1 MKGGRWSLSRAARA
15 PDHGGVEWV
24 SPSFIGGRA
33 TGEHDV
39 TSIRRVGRAGTN
51 PLAMVMV
58 LLAALVLGLT
68 SCGDGQDGPDDGTA
82 DGGSSPTPDAPATP
96 DQPDAE
102 GTTTASVFFSNDGL
116 GDPCGD
122 VFPVQREVAAEDPIG
137 ETVRALLAGPSEAE
151 TAQGYSSWFSSDT
164 AGMLHG
170 YRSEGGILY
179 VDFADFSSVIPNA
192 SSSCGSAALL
202 AALDNTLQQFDG
214 VEEARYSFDG
224 SAEAFYEWLQLAA
237 P

>member
-1 MKGGRWSLSRAARA
+1 MGVPSGVPPWSSAGAQ
-15 PDHGGVEWV
+15 PG
-24 SPSFIGGRA
+24 SM
-33 TGEHDV
+33 TV
-39 TSIRRVGRAGTN
+39 TNIRRVGRAGTK
-51 PLAMVMV
+51 PLAVVMV

-68 SCGDGQDGPDDGTA
+68 GCGDRQDGPDDGTA
-82 DGGSSPTPDAPATP
+82 DGGSPTPDAPATP
-96 DQPDAE
+96 GQPDAE
-102 GTTTASVFFSNDGL
+102 EPTTTVSLFFSNDGL
-116 GDPCGD
+116 GDPCGE

-137 ETVRALLAGPSEAE
+137 EAVRALLAGPSEAE

-170 YRSEGGILY
+170 YRSEAGIVY

-192 SSSCGSAALL
+192 STSCGSAALL

-224 SAEAFYEWLQLAA
+224 SAEAFYEWLQRAA